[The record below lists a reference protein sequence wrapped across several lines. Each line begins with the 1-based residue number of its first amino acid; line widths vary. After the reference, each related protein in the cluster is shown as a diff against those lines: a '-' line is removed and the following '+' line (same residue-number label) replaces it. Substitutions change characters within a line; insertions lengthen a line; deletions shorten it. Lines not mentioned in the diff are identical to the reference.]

1 MARSAAV
8 DTARVGR
15 LLLVCFVC
23 FGFVA
28 AVGCGGKP
36 AKKKSGGG
44 AASEKLPAVD
54 LDTALAVDDGRI
66 AVASPAG
73 WTRLPRTK
81 DCLVKYQPGP
91 KKTYPKIL
99 VTAEA
104 APAEFTD
111 VTADNHQAFAA
122 GIAEG
127 VAASLGKAKPLK
139 KAVAVKVG
147 PHLGAFWGSP
157 GSAKVDGISEP
168 IERWSYAVVIGGR
181 MYTVEARAPKG
192 KIDDAAKAAA
202 KAVAAALAPPSATT
216 ATDEAPAEAAPAGE
230 GSPLDALTAPAPAAD
245 APADAPAADAKPA
258 EEKPADEKP
267 AVAPAEDA
275 DK

>member
-1 MARSAAV
+1 MAGTATV

-15 LLLVCFVC
+15 LLLVCLVCSGC
-23 FGFVA
+23 FGIVGA
-28 AVGCGGKP
+28 GGCGGKP
-36 AKKKSGGG
+36 TKKSGGG
-44 AASEKLPAVD
+44 TVGEKLPAVD
-54 LDTALAVDDGRI
+54 LDTALAVDEGRI

-81 DCLVKYQPGP
+81 DCVVKYQPGP

-99 VTAEA
+99 VTAEV
-104 APAEFTD
+104 APAEFME

-139 KAVAVKVG
+139 KAAAVKVG
-147 PHLGAFWGSP
+147 QHLGAFWGSP

-202 KAVAAALAPPSATT
+202 KAVAAALAPPSTTT
-216 ATDEAPAEAAPAGE
+216 ASDGAPADAASAGE
-230 GSPLDALTAPAPAAD
+230 GGPLDALAAPAPAAD
-245 APADAPAADAKPA
+245 AKPPEETPAD
-258 EEKPADEKP
+258 
-267 AVAPAEDA
+267 APAEDA
-275 DK
+275 DQ

>member
-1 MARSAAV
+1 MAGSVTV
-8 DTARVGR
+8 DTARHGWR
-15 LLLVCFVC
+15 LLACGLVCLMFAS
-23 FGFVA
+23 A
-28 AVGCGGKP
+28 AGCGSKP
-36 AKKKSGGG
+36 TKKAKSGGG
-44 AASEKLPAVD
+44 TAGEKLPTVD

-66 AVASPAG
+66 AVASPTG

-104 APAEFTD
+104 APAEFAE

-139 KAVAVKVG
+139 KAAAVKVG

-168 IERWSYAVVIGGR
+168 IERWNYAVVIGGR

-192 KIDDAAKAAA
+192 KIDDAGKAAA
-202 KAVAAALAPPSATT
+202 KAVAAALAPPTAAT
-216 ATDEAPAEAAPAGE
+216 ATDDAPADAVPSGE
-230 GSPLDALTAPAPAAD
+230 VSPLDALAAPAPVAEAASAD
-245 APADAPAADAKPA
+245 APPADAKPA
-258 EEKPADEKP
+258 DP
-267 AVAPAEDA
+267 PAEDA

>member
-1 MARSAAV
+1 MAETAAV
-8 DTARVGR
+8 DTARLGR
-15 LLLVCFVC
+15 LLFVCLVCLSFTV
-23 FGFVA
+23 
-28 AVGCGGKP
+28 AVGCGGK
-36 AKKKSGGG
+36 ATKKKSGGG
-44 AASEKLPAVD
+44 TAGGKLPAVD

-66 AVASPAG
+66 AVASPTG

-104 APAEFTD
+104 APPEFTE
-111 VTADNHQAFAA
+111 VTAENHQAFAA

-127 VAASLGKAKPLK
+127 VAAALGKAKPLK
-139 KAVAVKVG
+139 KSSAVKVG
-147 PHLGAFWGSP
+147 PHLGAFWGIP

-192 KIDDAAKAAA
+192 KIDEAAKAAA

-216 ATDEAPAEAAPAGE
+216 ATEEAPADAAPDGE
-230 GSPLDALTAPAPAAD
+230 ASPLDALTAPAPAAD

-258 EEKPADEKP
+258 EEKPAEEKP
-267 AVAPAEDA
+267 ADAPIEDA

>member
-1 MARSAAV
+1 M
-8 DTARVGR
+8 G
-15 LLLVCFVC
+15 
-23 FGFVA
+23 
-28 AVGCGGKP
+28 AVGCNEKP
-36 AKKKSGGG
+36 AQKKSAGGT
-44 AASEKLPAVD
+44 ASEKLPAVD
-54 LDTALAVDDGRI
+54 ADTALSVDDGRV

-99 VTAEA
+99 VTAAA
-104 APAEFTD
+104 APAEFAE

-122 GIAEG
+122 GIADG

-139 KAVAVKVG
+139 KAAAVKVG

-157 GSAKVDGISEP
+157 GSVKVDGIGEP

-192 KIDDAAKAAA
+192 KIDDAAKATA

-216 ATDEAPAEAAPAGE
+216 DTDEAPADAAPAGE
-230 GSPLDALTAPAPAAD
+230 GSPLDAIAAPPAA
-245 APADAPAADAKPA
+245 AD
-258 EEKPADEKP
+258 
-267 AVAPAEDA
+267 APAEDA

>member
-1 MARSAAV
+1 MAGTAAE

-15 LLLVCFVC
+15 LLLVYLVC
-23 FGFVA
+23 FGFMGT
-28 AVGCGGKP
+28 VGCGGKS
-36 AKKKSGGG
+36 AKKMSGGG

-111 VTADNHQAFAA
+111 VTAENHRAFAA

-127 VAASLGKAKPLK
+127 VAASLGKANPLK
-139 KAVAVKVG
+139 KAAAVKVG

-202 KAVAAALAPPSATT
+202 KAVAAALAPPSAIT
-216 ATDEAPAEAAPAGE
+216 ATDE
-230 GSPLDALTAPAPAAD
+230 

-267 AVAPAEDA
+267 AAAPAEDA
-275 DK
+275 DT

>member
-1 MARSAAV
+1 MADGAAAGMLG
-8 DTARVGR
+8 ARARFAACGLALMILVGTT
-15 LLLVCFVC
+15 
-23 FGFVA
+23 
-28 AVGCGGKP
+28 GCGAKP
-36 AKKKSGGG
+36 KKAKAGG
-44 AASEKLPAVD
+44 AAAEKLPAVD
-54 LDTALAVDDGRI
+54 VDTALAVDDGRI

-91 KKTYPKIL
+91 KKSYPKIL

-104 APAEFTD
+104 APAEFAE
-111 VTADNHQAFAA
+111 VTAENHQAFAA

-127 VAASLGKAKPLK
+127 VAQSLGKAKPLK
-139 KAVAVKVG
+139 KAAAVKLG
-147 PHLGAFWGSP
+147 PHLGAFWGIP

-192 KIDDAAKAAA
+192 KIDDAARAFA
-202 KAVAAALAPPSATT
+202 KAVAAALAPPGAST
-216 ATDEAPAEAAPAGE
+216 ATDDATVETAPSGEAA
-230 GSPLDALTAPAPAAD
+230 SPLDALSAPPPAAQEK
-245 APADAPAADAKPA
+245 PVESAKPA
-258 EEKPADEKP
+258 EAEK
-267 AVAPAEDA
+267 PAEDA

>member
-1 MARSAAV
+1 MAGG
-8 DTARVGR
+8 TASTVRAWRRV
-15 LLLVCFVC
+15 
-23 FGFVA
+23 VA
-28 AVGCGGKP
+28 CGLSCVVLAGLGGCGGKP
-36 AKKKSGGG
+36 KKAKTGGG
-44 AASEKLPAVD
+44 TAGEKLPAVD

-73 WTRLPRTK
+73 WTRLPRSK

-91 KKTYPKIL
+91 KKSYPKIL

-104 APAEFTD
+104 APPDFSE
-111 VTADNHQAFAA
+111 VTAENHQAFAA

-127 VAASLGKAKPLK
+127 VAQSLGKAKPLK
-139 KAVAVKVG
+139 KPVAVKLG
-147 PHLGAFWGSP
+147 PHLGAFWGVP

-192 KIDDAAKAAA
+192 KVDDAAKAAA
-202 KAVAAALAPPSATT
+202 KAVAAALGPPTAAT
-216 ATDEAPAEAAPAGE
+216 ATDDTPAEAAPAGE
-230 GSPLDALTAPAPAAD
+230 ASSPLDALAPPPAAEPKPTDD
-245 APADAPAADAKPA
+245 AQPAAAA
-258 EEKPADEKP
+258 
-267 AVAPAEDA
+267 AEDA

>member
-1 MARSAAV
+1 MAGCTTSAMQAWR
-8 DTARVGR
+8 RVVVCALACVV
-15 LLLVCFVC
+15 LL
-23 FGFVA
+23 GMG
-28 AVGCGGKP
+28 GCGGKP
-36 AKKKSGGG
+36 KKSKAGGG
-44 AASEKLPAVD
+44 TTSEKLPALD

-66 AVASPAG
+66 AVASPSG
-73 WTRLPRTK
+73 WTRLPRSK

-91 KKTYPKIL
+91 KKSYPKIL

-104 APAEFTD
+104 APAGFAE

-127 VAASLGKAKPLK
+127 VAQALGKAKPLK
-139 KAVAVKVG
+139 KAAAVKVG
-147 PHLGAFWGSP
+147 PHLGVLWGSP

-192 KIDDAAKAAA
+192 KVDDAAKAAA
-202 KAVAAALAPPSATT
+202 KAVAAALAPPTAAT
-216 ATDEAPAEAAPAGE
+216 ASDEAPAEATPAGE
-230 GSPLDALTAPAPAAD
+230 AASPLDALTPPPAAEE
-245 APADAPAADAKPA
+245 AKPTEEPKPAAA
-258 EEKPADEKP
+258 
-267 AVAPAEDA
+267 AEDA

>member
-1 MARSAAV
+1 MAGSVTVGSA
-8 DTARVGR
+8 RHGR
-15 LLLVCFVC
+15 RLVVCTLVCLLLA
-23 FGFVA
+23 GA
-28 AVGCGGKP
+28 AGCG
-36 AKKKSGGG
+36 AKKKKKAKPSGGTAG
-44 AASEKLPAVD
+44 DKPPAVD
-54 LDTALAVDDGRI
+54 PDTALVADDGRI

-104 APAEFTD
+104 APAEFAE
-111 VTADNHQAFAA
+111 VTAVNHEAFAA

-127 VAASLGKAKPLK
+127 IAASLGKAKPLK
-139 KAVAVKVG
+139 RAAAVKVG
-147 PHLGAFWGSP
+147 PHFGVFWGIP
-157 GSAKVDGISEP
+157 GSTKVDGVSEP

-181 MYTVEARAPKG
+181 MYTVEARSPKG

-202 KAVAAALAPPSATT
+202 KAVAAALAPPAATT
-216 ATDEAPAEAAPAGE
+216 AVDDAPAGD
-230 GSPLDALTAPAPAAD
+230 G
-245 APADAPAADAKPA
+245 KPA
-258 EEKPADEKP
+258 EENP

-275 DK
+275 DT

>member
-1 MARSAAV
+1 MAGSVSVESAPL
-8 DTARVGR
+8 GR
-15 LLLVCFVC
+15 RLIVCWLVCLVLT
-23 FGFVA
+23 GGA
-28 AVGCGGKP
+28 GCGGK
-36 AKKKSGGG
+36 AKKKAKPGGG
-44 AASEKLPAVD
+44 TTSEKLPAID

-66 AVASPAG
+66 AVASPTG

-81 DCLVKYQPGP
+81 ECLVKYQPGP
-91 KKTYPKIL
+91 KKTYPRIL

-104 APAEFTD
+104 APADFPE

-122 GIAEG
+122 AVAEG
-127 VAASLGKAKPLK
+127 VAATLGKAKPLK
-139 KAVAVKVG
+139 KAAAVKVG
-147 PHLGAFWGSP
+147 SHLGAFWGSP

-216 ATDEAPAEAAPAGE
+216 ATDESPADAAPAGE
-230 GSPLDALTAPAPAAD
+230 GSALDALAPPPAAD
-245 APADAPAADAKPA
+245 AAAP
-258 EEKPADEKP
+258 EEKPAD
-267 AVAPAEDA
+267 APAEDA